1 MDTTDI
7 PLPRYDFYQT
17 PSHLILA
24 VYAKGYGVPGL
35 MEHVG
40 VTFQPDSVVVLL
52 PPLKEDD
59 TKKKVTLEP
68 LWGVIKPEESTVR
81 VLSTKIELKLTKVSP
96 DNWPSLLGAPGGVS
110 SSAIPGPN
118 SQSTT
123 SSSSQPSEA
132 GPSASSAPSALKRV
146 SLATNVPKTGG
157 PEKVNAQRRN
167 WDKVVED
174 ELEENDDSKDPNA
187 GGDAALQKM
196 FSSIYANADPDTR
209 RAMIKSFTESGGTAL
224 STDWSNV
231 GKEKTPV
238 RPPEGMYEM
247 KM

>member
-1 MDTTDI
+1 MDVTDI

-24 VYAKGYGVPGL
+24 VYVKGYGVPGL

-52 PPLKEDD
+52 PPLKQGED
-59 TKKKVTLEP
+59 TKKQVTLGP
-68 LWGVIKPEESTVR
+68 LWGIIKPEESTVR
-81 VLSTKIELKLTKVSP
+81 VLSSKIELKLAKNSP
-96 DNWPSLLGAPGGVS
+96 DNWTSLLGAPGGAS
-110 SSAIPGPN
+110 SLARPGPS
-118 SQSTT
+118 SQPAA

-132 GPSASSAPSALKRV
+132 GLSAPPALQGV
-146 SLATNVPKTGG
+146 GLASNVPRTGG

-167 WDKVVED
+167 WDKVIED